1 MVVIARFLAMYSVI
15 SKELPQAIL
24 DTIIMTV
31 SSSLL
36 ALIIGLPIGLILYT
50 TARGSLFPNAIIN
63 RLLSG
68 IVNCVR
74 AIPFIILAFYLLP
87 VTRVVVG
94 TGVGIKSVI
103 FVLTI
108 SAIPFY
114 ARMAELSFRGVDKGL
129 VEAIRS
135 MGASRMQIVTNVV
148 VPESFSSLITGFTVM
163 VISIISATSLA
174 GFLGG
179 GGLGDMAIR
188 YGYQRY
194 NTEVMTMVII
204 VLVIMNV
211 LVQWCGDW
219 ISQKLDCT
227 NR

>member
-1 MVVIARFLAMYSVI
+1 MYDVL
-15 SKELPQAIL
+15 SKELPKAII

-31 SSSLL
+31 SSSLM
-36 ALIIGLPIGLILYT
+36 ALILGLPIGLILYM
-50 TARGSLFPNAIIN
+50 TAKGSLFPKENLN
-63 RLLSG
+63 RLLSFL
-68 IVNCVR
+68 VNCVR
-74 AIPFIILAFYLLP
+74 AIPFIIFAFYLLP

-103 FVLTI
+103 FVLI
-108 SAIPFY
+108 LSATPLY
-114 ARMAELSFRGVDKGL
+114 ARLAELSFRGVDKGL

-135 MGASRMQIVTNVV
+135 MGASRLQIVTNVI
-148 VPESFSSLITGFTVM
+148 VPESFSSLVTGFTVM

-194 NTEVMTMVII
+194 NPE
-204 VLVIMNV
+204 IMNIVIGV
-211 LVQWCGDW
+211 LIIMNLVVQSCGDRLAR
-219 ISQKLDCT
+219 KLD
-227 NR
+227 RSKR

>member
-1 MVVIARFLAMYSVI
+1 MYSVI

-24 DTIIMTV
+24 DTIIMTI

-36 ALIIGLPIGLILYT
+36 ALIVGLPIGLILYT

-219 ISQKLDCT
+219 ISQKLDRT

>member
-1 MVVIARFLAMYSVI
+1 MYSVI

-219 ISQKLDCT
+219 ISQKLDHT

>member
-1 MVVIARFLAMYSVI
+1 MYDVL
-15 SKELPQAIL
+15 SKELPKAII

-31 SSSLL
+31 SSSLM
-36 ALIIGLPIGLILYT
+36 ALILGLPIGLVLYM
-50 TARGSLFPNAIIN
+50 TAKGSLFPKENLN
-63 RLLSG
+63 RLLSFL
-68 IVNCVR
+68 VNCVR
-74 AIPFIILAFYLLP
+74 AIPFIIFAFYLLP

-103 FVLTI
+103 FVLI
-108 SAIPFY
+108 LSATPLY
-114 ARMAELSFRGVDKGL
+114 ARLAELSFRGVDKGL

-135 MGASRMQIVTNVV
+135 MGASRMQIVTNVI
-148 VPESFSSLITGFTVM
+148 VPESFSSLVTGFTVM

-194 NTEVMTMVII
+194 NPE
-204 VLVIMNV
+204 IMNIVIGV
-211 LVQWCGDW
+211 LIIMNLVVQSCGDRLAR
-219 ISQKLDCT
+219 KLD
-227 NR
+227 RSKR

>member
-1 MVVIARFLAMYSVI
+1 MYEVL
-15 SKELPQAIL
+15 SKELPKAII

-31 SSSLL
+31 SSSLM
-36 ALIIGLPIGLILYT
+36 ALILGLPIGLILYM
-50 TARGSLFPNAIIN
+50 TAKGSLFPKENLN
-63 RLLSG
+63 RLLSFL
-68 IVNCVR
+68 VNCVR
-74 AIPFIILAFYLLP
+74 AIPFIIFAFYLLP

-103 FVLTI
+103 FVLI
-108 SAIPFY
+108 LSATPLY
-114 ARMAELSFRGVDKGL
+114 ARLAELSFRGVDKGL

-135 MGASRMQIVTNVV
+135 MGASRMQIVTNVI
-148 VPESFSSLITGFTVM
+148 VPESFSSLVTGFTVM

-194 NTEVMTMVII
+194 NPK
-204 VLVIMNV
+204 IMNIVIGV
-211 LVQWCGDW
+211 LIIMNLVVQSCGDRLAR
-219 ISQKLDCT
+219 KLD
-227 NR
+227 RSKR

>member
-1 MVVIARFLAMYSVI
+1 MYDVL
-15 SKELPQAIL
+15 SKELPKAII

-31 SSSLL
+31 SSSLM
-36 ALIIGLPIGLILYT
+36 ALILGLPIGLILYM
-50 TARGSLFPNAIIN
+50 TAKGSLFPKENLN
-63 RLLSG
+63 RLLSFL
-68 IVNCVR
+68 VNCVR
-74 AIPFIILAFYLLP
+74 AIPFIIFAFYLLP

-103 FVLTI
+103 FVLI
-108 SAIPFY
+108 LSATPLY
-114 ARMAELSFRGVDKGL
+114 ARLAELSFRGVDKGL

-135 MGASRMQIVTNVV
+135 MGASRMQIVTNVI
-148 VPESFSSLITGFTVM
+148 VPESFSSLVTGFTVM

-194 NTEVMTMVII
+194 NPE
-204 VLVIMNV
+204 IMNIVIGV
-211 LVQWCGDW
+211 LIIMNLVVQSCGDRLAR
-219 ISQKLDCT
+219 KLD
-227 NR
+227 RSKR

>member
-1 MVVIARFLAMYSVI
+1 MYDVL
-15 SKELPQAIL
+15 SKELPKAII

-31 SSSLL
+31 SSSLM
-36 ALIIGLPIGLILYT
+36 ALILGLPIGLILYM
-50 TARGSLFPNAIIN
+50 TAKGSLFPKENLN
-63 RLLSG
+63 RLLSFL
-68 IVNCVR
+68 VNCVR
-74 AIPFIILAFYLLP
+74 AIPFIIFAFYLLP

-103 FVLTI
+103 FVLI
-108 SAIPFY
+108 LSATPLY
-114 ARMAELSFRGVDKGL
+114 ARLAELSFRGVDKGL

-135 MGASRMQIVTNVV
+135 MGASRMQIVTNVI
-148 VPESFSSLITGFTVM
+148 VPESFSSLVTGFTVM

-194 NTEVMTMVII
+194 NPE
-204 VLVIMNV
+204 IMNIVIGV
-211 LVQWCGDW
+211 LIIMNLVVQSCGDRLAR
-219 ISQKLDCT
+219 KLDHSK
-227 NR
+227 R

>member
-1 MVVIARFLAMYSVI
+1 MFSVV
-15 SKELPQAIL
+15 SKELPQAIF
-24 DTIIMTV
+24 DTLIMTI

-36 ALIIGLPIGLILYT
+36 ALLIGLPIGLILYT
-50 TARGSLFPNAIIN
+50 TARESLFPSTIIN
-63 RLLSG
+63 RTLSA
-68 IVNCVR
+68 IVDSVR

-135 MGASRMQIVTNVV
+135 MGASRLQIVSNVI
-148 VPESFSSLITGFTVM
+148 VPESFSSLVTGFTVM
-163 VISIISATSLA
+163 VIAIISATSLA

-194 NTEVMTMVII
+194 NTEIMTMVIV
-204 VLVIMNV
+204 VLIILNV
-211 LVQWCGDW
+211 VVQWCGDR
-219 ISQKLDCT
+219 ISHKMDRT
-227 NR
+227 KR

>member
-1 MVVIARFLAMYSVI
+1 MYDVL
-15 SKELPQAIL
+15 SKELPKAII

-31 SSSLL
+31 SSSLM
-36 ALIIGLPIGLILYT
+36 ALILGLPIGLILYM
-50 TARGSLFPNAIIN
+50 TAKGSLFPKENLN
-63 RLLSG
+63 RLLSFL
-68 IVNCVR
+68 VNCVR
-74 AIPFIILAFYLLP
+74 AIPFIIFAFYLLP

-103 FVLTI
+103 FVLI
-108 SAIPFY
+108 LSATPLY
-114 ARMAELSFRGVDKGL
+114 ARLAELSFRGVDKGL

-135 MGASRMQIVTNVV
+135 MGASRMQIVTNVI
-148 VPESFSSLITGFTVM
+148 VPESFSSLVTGFTVM

-194 NTEVMTMVII
+194 NPE
-204 VLVIMNV
+204 IMNIVIGV
-211 LVQWCGDW
+211 LIIMNLVVQSCGDRL
-219 ISQKLDCT
+219 SRKLDHSK
-227 NR
+227 R

>member
-1 MVVIARFLAMYSVI
+1 MYEVL
-15 SKELPQAIL
+15 SKELPKAII

-31 SSSLL
+31 SSSLM
-36 ALIIGLPIGLILYT
+36 ALILGLPIGLVLYM
-50 TARGSLFPNAIIN
+50 TAKGSLFPKENLN
-63 RLLSG
+63 RLLSFL
-68 IVNCVR
+68 VNCVR
-74 AIPFIILAFYLLP
+74 AIPFIIFAFYLLP

-103 FVLTI
+103 FVLI
-108 SAIPFY
+108 LSATPLY
-114 ARMAELSFRGVDKGL
+114 ARLAELSFRGVDKGL

-135 MGASRMQIVTNVV
+135 MGASRMQIVTNVI
-148 VPESFSSLITGFTVM
+148 VPESFSSLVTGFTVM

-194 NTEVMTMVII
+194 NPE
-204 VLVIMNV
+204 IMNIVIGV
-211 LVQWCGDW
+211 LIIMNLVVQSCGDRLAR
-219 ISQKLDCT
+219 KLD
-227 NR
+227 RSKR

>member
-1 MVVIARFLAMYSVI
+1 MYSVI

-148 VPESFSSLITGFTVM
+148 VPESFSSLVTGFTVM

-219 ISQKLDCT
+219 ISQKLDRN

>member
-1 MVVIARFLAMYSVI
+1 MYDVL
-15 SKELPQAIL
+15 SKELPKAII

-31 SSSLL
+31 SSSLM
-36 ALIIGLPIGLILYT
+36 ALILGLPIGLILYM
-50 TARGSLFPNAIIN
+50 TAKGSLFPRENLN
-63 RLLSG
+63 RLLSFL
-68 IVNCVR
+68 VNCVR
-74 AIPFIILAFYLLP
+74 AIPFIIFAFYLLP

-103 FVLTI
+103 FVLI
-108 SAIPFY
+108 LSATPLY
-114 ARMAELSFRGVDKGL
+114 ARLAELSFRGVDKGL

-135 MGASRMQIVTNVV
+135 MGASRMQIVTNVI
-148 VPESFSSLITGFTVM
+148 VPESFSSLVTGFTVM

-194 NTEVMTMVII
+194 NPE
-204 VLVIMNV
+204 IMNIVIGV
-211 LVQWCGDW
+211 LIIMNLVVQSCGDRL
-219 ISQKLDCT
+219 SRKLDHSK
-227 NR
+227 R

>member
-1 MVVIARFLAMYSVI
+1 MYDVL
-15 SKELPQAIL
+15 SKELPKAII

-31 SSSLL
+31 SSSLM
-36 ALIIGLPIGLILYT
+36 ALILGLPIGLILYM
-50 TARGSLFPNAIIN
+50 TAKGSLFPKENLN
-63 RLLSG
+63 RLLSFL
-68 IVNCVR
+68 VNCVR
-74 AIPFIILAFYLLP
+74 AIPFIIFAFYLLP

-103 FVLTI
+103 FVLI
-108 SAIPFY
+108 LSATPLY
-114 ARMAELSFRGVDKGL
+114 ARLAELSFRGVDKGL

-135 MGASRMQIVTNVV
+135 MGASRMQIVTNVI
-148 VPESFSSLITGFTVM
+148 VPESFSSLVTGFTVM

-194 NTEVMTMVII
+194 NPE
-204 VLVIMNV
+204 IMNIVIGV
-211 LVQWCGDW
+211 LIVMNLVVQSCGDRLAR
-219 ISQKLDCT
+219 KLDHSK
-227 NR
+227 R